1 MAILSLGQI
10 PYYYCFLI
18 SSCNEKGEKKVSIW
32 IYSIKKKKYL
42 LGQTM
47 GIWVQ
52 IIINNF
58 ALDLLIHS

>member
-1 MAILSLGQI
+1 MK
-10 PYYYCFLI
+10 
-18 SSCNEKGEKKVSIW
+18 KGKKSF
-32 IYSIKKKKYL
+32 YMDLFNKEKKYL